1 MNKIIK
7 PEQVFIGENR
17 YYHMESQRDYID
29 YYVSVTDE
37 SMNDVAYEELIALRN
52 LINEIE
58 KRHNEELKKGGEL

>member
-1 MNKIIK
+1 MNKIIN

-17 YYHMESQRDYID
+17 YYHMESRRDYID

-37 SMNDVAYEELIALRN
+37 SMNDVTYEELIALRN

-58 KRHNEELKKGGEL
+58 KRHNEELKKGGAQ

>member
-17 YYHMESQRDYID
+17 YYYMESRRDYID

-37 SMNDVAYEELIALRN
+37 SMNDVAYEELITLRN

-58 KRHNEELKKGGEL
+58 KRHNEELKKGGAE

>member
-1 MNKIIK
+1 
-7 PEQVFIGENR
+7 
-17 YYHMESQRDYID
+17 MESQRDYID

-58 KRHNEELKKGGEL
+58 KRHNEELKKGGEQ